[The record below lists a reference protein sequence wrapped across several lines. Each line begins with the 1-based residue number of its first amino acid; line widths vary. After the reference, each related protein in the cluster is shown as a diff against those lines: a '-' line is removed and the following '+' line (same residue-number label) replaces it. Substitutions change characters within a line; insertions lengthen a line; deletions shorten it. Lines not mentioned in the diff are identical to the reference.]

1 MLPLTEAEVRASLIN
16 CSAEEA
22 ERLTLPPW
30 FHDAPWDDLDYL
42 GWIDPRAERRAYIVA
57 NGGLVGIRLRVPH
70 QPAAAMRTT
79 MCAVC
84 LTSRPAG
91 GVSLMVAPR
100 AGDAQAQL
108 NTIGTYICNDLA
120 CSLYI
125 RGMRS
130 PGRGIPARETL
141 DTRAAARR
149 LRSNLAAFL
158 SRVVGDEVTAPRA
171 RRV

>member
-91 GVSLMVAPR
+91 RSTFPAAPR
-100 AGDAQAQL
+100 AAPIPRQPKPLSPPPAQA
-108 NTIGTYICNDLA
+108 TT
-120 CSLYI
+120 
-125 RGMRS
+125 
-130 PGRGIPARETL
+130 
-141 DTRAAARR
+141 
-149 LRSNLAAFL
+149 
-158 SRVVGDEVTAPRA
+158 
-171 RRV
+171 